1 MRRRKRERERRGVKV
16 LYGVLNGSC
25 IQAAVISGHPLWCV
39 HLYTCDFHS
48 KYSRKKTRKFSAN
61 NRLCRPV
68 TMTCCSTRWRDSF
81 RQSAVNSRC
90 SLTRLT
96 YPTVQLPQ
104 SSIDWSAFRAFK
116 LLRVSS
122 ADREQKI
129 GDSFT
134 ETWSCYKVLRG
145 EWCIHTNLYLL
156 TQCYTSSLKNS
167 FTCLAFAC
175 STGNMRFLTYFTSK
189 VFWFFT
195 VNINTDML
203 KSVTA
208 TLPDCQRKIM

>member
-1 MRRRKRERERRGVKV
+1 M
-16 LYGVLNGSC
+16 YPSC
-25 IQAAVISGHPLWCV
+25 RHFRTSIMVCAPVYMWFSLRIL
-39 HLYTCDFHS
+39 
-48 KYSRKKTRKFSAN
+48 KNNKFSAN

-96 YPTVQLPQ
+96 SPTVQLPQ

-116 LLRVSS
+116 SLRVSS
-122 ADREQKI
+122 ADGEQKI

-145 EWCIHTNLYLL
+145 ERCIHSNRAPL
-156 TQCYTSSLKNS
+156 S
-167 FTCLAFAC
+167 AD
-175 STGNMRFLTYFTSK
+175 
-189 VFWFFT
+189 T
-195 VNINTDML
+195 VL
-203 KSVTA
+203 HLQPSRVSH
-208 TLPDCQRKIM
+208 